1 MYAET
6 LSREERVA
14 PSNCFSG
21 SAPRGGGVGFFAKGP
36 NAAATLA
43 TTAHARARRITFCSV
58 PLQGLWLLRWSALA
72 VFDPREPYSSRRH
85 CLACV
90 LRLSDSGGQAQ
101 KASRPVEL
109 YNQAARRRD
118 CVQCAASRLP
128 RRFGEDERP
137 GELRSYGASHV
148 VGARRL
154 RRESAPLRAGH
165 APATERPARLGRV
178 SVNWDM
184 FECIF
189 RWV

>member
-6 LSREERVA
+6 LSREESVA

-72 VFDPREPYSSRRH
+72 VFDPREPFVAVQSSRRH

-90 LRLSDSGGQAQ
+90 LRLGWSDTKSQPTSRAVQ
-101 KASRPVEL
+101 SSRPGAETV
-109 YNQAARRRD
+109 YNA
-118 CVQCAASRLP
+118 
-128 RRFGEDERP
+128 
-137 GELRSYGASHV
+137 
-148 VGARRL
+148 
-154 RRESAPLRAGH
+154 
-165 APATERPARLGRV
+165 RPADCLVG
-178 SVNWDM
+178 
-184 FECIF
+184 FE
-189 RWV
+189 RMRGLES

>member
-72 VFDPREPYSSRRH
+72 VFDPREPYV
-85 CLACV
+85 A
-90 LRLSDSGGQAQ
+90 
-101 KASRPVEL
+101 
-109 YNQAARRRD
+109 
-118 CVQCAASRLP
+118 
-128 RRFGEDERP
+128 
-137 GELRSYGASHV
+137 
-148 VGARRL
+148 VG
-154 RRESAPLRAGH
+154 LRAQTQMVRH
-165 APATERPARLGRV
+165 KKPA
-178 SVNWDM
+178 DQ
-184 FECIF
+184 
-189 RWV
+189 

>member
-72 VFDPREPYSSRRH
+72 VFDPREPYVAGATAW
-85 CLACV
+85 LAC
-90 LRLSDSGGQAQ
+90 SDSQTQ
-101 KASRPVEL
+101 
-109 YNQAARRRD
+109 
-118 CVQCAASRLP
+118 
-128 RRFGEDERP
+128 
-137 GELRSYGASHV
+137 V
-148 VGARRL
+148 VR
-154 RRESAPLRAGH
+154 H
-165 APATERPARLGRV
+165 IKPA
-178 SVNWDM
+178 DQ
-184 FECIF
+184 
-189 RWV
+189 